1 MRHPTEHELRQRHAA
16 RSAQLEEREVGAWKE
31 YLAGTKS
38 GDALHYEQN
47 EPFAWRRLKR
57 MLAELAADRRR
68 ADFELDRGLA
78 EARGITRAS

>member
-1 MRHPTEHELRQRHAA
+1 MRHPTEHELQTRHAA
-16 RSAQLEEREVGAWKE
+16 RLAQLEEREVGAWKE
-31 YLAGTKS
+31 YLAGTRS

-78 EARGITRAS
+78 EARGITPAS

>member
-1 MRHPTEHELRQRHAA
+1 MDSPVSARVLKRHAA
-16 RSAQLEEREVGAWKE
+16 RIAQLEEREVGAWKE
-31 YLAGTKS
+31 YLAGTRS

-68 ADFELDRGLA
+68 ADSELDRGLA